1 MFSHFFV
8 LEKNNSLIF
17 SNLYNHHTHRASLV
31 PVISFGENELYQTM
45 HHEEMTL
52 GRKIQEKLLKLLTFT
67 PPLFFGMFN
76 RLID

>member
-1 MFSHFFV
+1 MG
-8 LEKNNSLIF
+8 KIF
-17 SNLYNHHTHRASLV
+17 SIFVRKKFTNFFHHTHRASLV

>member
-1 MFSHFFV
+1 MGNVFSFFV

-45 HHEEMTL
+45 HHEEMST
-52 GRKIQEKLLKLLTFT
+52 GKKIQEKLYKLLTFT
-67 PPLFFGMFN
+67 PPLFFGMFS
-76 RLID
+76 IY